1 MSSLPTSIR
10 RVRKPATLLM
20 AGALVL
26 SMSGAVGASTPS
38 ASNVIKG
45 CVNKTTKVVRL
56 SIFASPTFCKRTEV
70 YRFWNVTGPKGATGA
85 TGATGQTG
93 PQGPQGPAGP
103 QGPKGDTG
111 ANGRHGHARLSG
123 QPTGPQGPQGD
134 RRRGFDRG
142 RPDRTARVR
151 LGPQGDPGAASTV
164 AGPTGPT
171 GPTGPSG

>member
-1 MSSLPTSIR
+1 MSSLPSSIR
-10 RVRKPATLLM
+10 RLRKPATLLM

-85 TGATGQTG
+85 TGLTG
-93 PQGPQGPAGP
+93 PQGLQGLKGD
-103 QGPKGDTG
+103 KGDTG
-111 ANGRHGHARLSG
+111 S
-123 QPTGPQGPQGD
+123 TGAP
-134 RRRGFDRG
+134 
-142 RPDRTARVR
+142 
-151 LGPQGDPGAASTV
+151 
-164 AGPTGPT
+164 
-171 GPTGPSG
+171 

>member
-1 MSSLPTSIR
+1 MSSLPSSIR

-56 SIFASPTFCKRTEV
+56 SIYASPTFCKRTEA

-85 TGATGQTG
+85 TGPAGSQG
-93 PQGPQGPAGP
+93 PQGPQGP
-103 QGPKGDTG
+103 KGDKGDAG
-111 ANGRHGHARLSG
+111 AAGAAGTAGSAG
-123 QPTGPQGPQGD
+123 AAGGTGPQGE
-134 RRRGFDRG
+134 
-142 RPDRTARVR
+142 
-151 LGPQGDPGAASTV
+151 PGTP
-164 AGPTGPT
+164 GTNG
-171 GPTGPSG
+171 

>member
-1 MSSLPTSIR
+1 MSSFPSSIR

-26 SMSGAVGASTPS
+26 SMSGAVGASTPT

-85 TGATGQTG
+85 AGTNGTNGAPG
-93 PQGPQGPAGP
+93 A
-103 QGPKGDTG
+103 KGDKGNPGTNGTNGTNGTDGDSGYQVALDNGFVGTAQDWLDSLVG
-111 ANGRHGHARLSG
+111 AK
-123 QPTGPQGPQGD
+123 
-134 RRRGFDRG
+134 
-142 RPDRTARVR
+142 
-151 LGPQGDPGAASTV
+151 GDPGTN
-164 AGPTGPT
+164 G
-171 GPTGPSG
+171 